1 VSVPWEKRLRRE
13 LRVRALLLLLS
24 LLRLL
29 PYRFATGLCAFLGS
43 LGYWLTAKQRG
54 LAKASLAIAF
64 PELSDE
70 ARSRLAR
77 QSFAHL
83 GRNLAESALA
93 DRLRIEE
100 EVQLDPQSEAL
111 LRAALAQ
118 GKGVLVATGHLG
130 NWELFAR
137 RIVALGVPAG
147 TVAKEAQDP
156 RLTALLTK
164 NRKNVHLFW
173 RDSPLSGRKMIRFL
187 KEGGIVGI
195 LIDQDTRVTGQFVPF
210 FGREA
215 FTPRAAAD
223 LSLRLGTPLIFGCGH
238 RVAPRLHHAIFR
250 SIDVPLTG
258 DPEADS
264 LALTAAATC
273 EIEAEIRKHPTQ
285 WVWMHGRWSTQ
296 RGVISR
302 ENKFEGEH

>member
-1 VSVPWEKRLRRE
+1 VSVPWQKRLRRE

-29 PYRFATGLCAFLGS
+29 PYGFATGLCALLGS
-43 LGYWLTAKQRG
+43 LAYWLSAKQRG
-54 LAKASLAIAF
+54 LAKRSLAIAF
-64 PELSDE
+64 PELPE
-70 ARSRLAR
+70 AARARLAR
-77 QSFAHL
+77 RSFAHL
-83 GRNLAESALA
+83 GRNLAESTLA
-93 DRLRIEE
+93 DRLRIED
-100 EVQLDPQSEAL
+100 EVELDQESEAL
-111 LRAALAQ
+111 LRAVLAR

-137 RIVALGVPAG
+137 RIVALGIPAG

-173 RDSPLSGRKMIRFL
+173 RDSPLSGRQMIRFL

-223 LSLRLGTPLIFGCGH
+223 LSVRLGIPMIFGCAH
-238 RVAPRLHHAIFR
+238 RVAPRLHRAIFR
-250 SIDVPLTG
+250 SIGVPRTG
-258 DPEADS
+258 DREVDS

-285 WVWMHGRWSTQ
+285 WVWMHWRWSTQ
-296 RGVISR
+296 NGVISR
-302 ENKFEGEH
+302 EKKFEGEH